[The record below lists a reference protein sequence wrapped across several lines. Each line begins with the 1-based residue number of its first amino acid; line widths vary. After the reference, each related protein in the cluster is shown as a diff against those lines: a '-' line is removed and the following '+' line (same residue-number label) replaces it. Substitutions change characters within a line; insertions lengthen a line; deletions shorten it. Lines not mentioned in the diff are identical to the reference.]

1 MATAEIAMPETAE
14 PSVLE
19 EKRASGPWVTPI
31 TAPTAESVVDEKP
44 TLTADQQTK
53 YEWLLERAKGWTEVP
68 STKDKASPLTDSE
81 KMWLT
86 KDCLVRYLRATKW
99 HEKES
104 EKRLLTTL
112 TWRREYGVEELT
124 ADFIS
129 PENETGKQVLL
140 GFDKQTRP
148 VHYLL
153 PGRQNTDVSPRQ
165 VQHLVF
171 MVERV
176 IELMPARQD
185 TLCLLVNM
193 QKSKQR
199 SNTAPGIGQARE
211 VLHILQTHYPERLG
225 RALVVNGKY
234 PRYEY
239 KGDFANRCFS
249 AVGGSGLL
257 QAHSSFH

>member
-1 MATAEIAMPETAE
+1 MATAGTAVPTTAE
-14 PSVLE
+14 QSVLE
-19 EKRASGPWVTPI
+19 EKRASGPLVLPI
-31 TAPTAESVVDEKP
+31 ETPTADSVVEEKP
-44 TLTADQQTK
+44 ALTAEQQAK
-53 YEWLLERAKGWTEVP
+53 YDWLLEKVKGWTEVP
-68 STKDKASPLTDSE
+68 STKDKAGPLTDSD
-81 KMWLT
+81 KFWLT
-86 KDCLVRYLRATKW
+86 RECLIRYLRATKW

-104 EKRLLTTL
+104 EKRLLATL

-140 GFDKQTRP
+140 GYDKQMRP
-148 VHYLL
+148 VHYLR
-153 PGRQNTDVSPRQ
+153 PGQQNTDVSPRQ

-193 QKSKQR
+193 EKSKNR

-211 VLHILQTHYPERLG
+211 VLNILQTHYPERLG
-225 RALVVNGKY
+225 RALVVNGTI
-234 PRYEY
+234 PRVTY
-239 KGDFANRCFS
+239 K
-249 AVGGSGLL
+249 
-257 QAHSSFH
+257 